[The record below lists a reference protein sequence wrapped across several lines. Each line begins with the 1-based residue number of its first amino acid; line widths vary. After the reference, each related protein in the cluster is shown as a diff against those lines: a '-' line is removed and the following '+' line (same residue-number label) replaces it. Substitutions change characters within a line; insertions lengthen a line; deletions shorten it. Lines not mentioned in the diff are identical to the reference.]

1 MGILDGVKAR
11 KLLKKGRAAQE
22 QKKLEEAYA
31 FYEQAAGLGNADA
44 MIAIGR
50 MYMHHGFRPVKTSNL
65 LQSLSLG
72 MPIFPWDVQ
81 EKLVP
86 DTKTALSWYRKA
98 ADQGHAEG
106 MRIAGTMLC
115 AGEYCPQDL
124 DAGLQYLDKA
134 VAKGNTMAR
143 WMRCL
148 YSKPQRR
155 DVPDAQYERWLASFR
170 KAADAG
176 TVNMYELYEW
186 LKSGSDAQL
195 ARLGYVLTTARNI
208 GKKGYEQFKYLFAD
222 NGTPL
227 IPAAVKRGSWQ
238 SFIRIDLNAFA
249 SRETYL
255 AFSSDIDPECTLRCC
270 HRLERC
276 GTAVYESPAFG
287 WLREEKHALLLR
299 MAPDKCLDGEALRK
313 AVADFLLIPE
323 EYETR
328 SAAFFVEDG
337 EKEYSVEIAAITG
350 DKVDVLLRYTIGGSD
365 HVHEF
370 FPPRLV
376 SIHPEEPKETV

>member
-1 MGILDGVKAR
+1 MGILDGVKG
-11 KLLKKGRAAQE
+11 KQLLKKGRAAQE
-22 QKKLEEAYA
+22 KKQLEEAYA
-31 FYEQAAGLGNADA
+31 LYKQAAELGNADA
-44 MIAIGR
+44 MVAIGI
-50 MYMHHGFRPVKTSNL
+50 MYMSQGFRPVKASNMLHL
-65 LQSLSLG
+65 LSQG

-86 DTKTALSWYRKA
+86 DTTTALSWYRKA
-98 ADQGHAEG
+98 ADKGNVDG
-106 MRIAGTMLC
+106 LRLAGTMLC

-134 VAKGNTMAR
+134 VAKGDTPAR

-148 YSKPQRR
+148 YSKPVRK
-155 DVPDAQYERWLASFR
+155 DIPDPQYERWLAAFQ

-195 ARLGYVLTTARNI
+195 ARLGYVLITARNN
-208 GKKGYEQFKYLFAD
+208 GKKGYEQFKHLYAG
-222 NGTPL
+222 NGMPL
-227 IPAAVKRGSWQ
+227 IPVVSVRGNWQ
-238 SFIRIDLNAFA
+238 SCVLIDLNAFA
-249 SRETYL
+249 SQETYL
-255 AFSSDIDPECTLRCC
+255 AFSSDIDPEITLRCC

-299 MAPDKCLDGEALRK
+299 MAPDKRLDEETLQK
-313 AVADFLLIPE
+313 VIADFFMPPE
-323 EYETR
+323 QYEPR

-365 HVHEF
+365 HVHEYF
-370 FPPRLV
+370 LPRLV
-376 SIHPEEPKETV
+376 SVNPE